1 MNIHSK
7 CTDEFCFDYL
17 PGGQLHDRC
26 SPYSK
31 HYLTARAEC
40 AASCG
45 MMCAVP
51 EKKKTESAPIPIPAE
66 VPNSDAT
73 KNNYQL
79 KRDWSAYSRCH
90 GMMCWADGG
99 NDAFDGWGNFKI
111 GAQQAALPVQGG
123 AAADFAAAAWE
134 DAPSGQQLVKSGWL
148 NRNLFKVHVK
158 CKASGCEK
166 FSVSFGGNYGSDSNS
181 KHGVQTARGV
191 AVHWNGDGASADLS
205 GSDPTVLWAVI
216 DNEKGANGEDPVQ
229 QDSYAKRSQGNDGEA
244 VITKPARDISVY
256 VSWGYTAG
264 SGYANNL
271 AKIVSGKWT
280 KEAKESK
287 KAGGQKKCDLVAS
300 DTCPVKN
307 LLKPNRKTVE
317 KMANMKL
324 PSIEEAQKANKEKTE
339 AEGKSM
345 SADLGLW
352 EDEGTFAWS
361 FQDSFGDMHE

>member
-1 MNIHSK
+1 
-7 CTDEFCFDYL
+7 
-17 PGGQLHDRC
+17 
-26 SPYSK
+26 
-31 HYLTARAEC
+31 
-40 AASCG
+40 
-45 MMCAVP
+45 V
-51 EKKKTESAPIPIPAE
+51 
-66 VPNSDAT
+66 
-73 KNNYQL
+73 QL
-79 KRDWSAYSRCH
+79 K
-90 GMMCWADGG
+90 
-99 NDAFDGWGNFKI
+99 
-111 GAQQAALPVQGG
+111 
-123 AAADFAAAAWE
+123 
-134 DAPSGQQLVKSGWL
+134 
-148 NRNLFKVHVK
+148 
-158 CKASGCEK
+158 
-166 FSVSFGGNYGSDSNS
+166 
-181 KHGVQTARGV
+181 
-191 AVHWNGDGASADLS
+191 
-205 GSDPTVLWAVI
+205 
-216 DNEKGANGEDPVQ
+216 
-229 QDSYAKRSQGNDGEA
+229 A